1 MYQNSMIS
9 KIMCIADWQNV
20 KIQFNLTCSM
30 GDGDRDA
37 GKKNKSITTPLM
49 FYLNTSL
56 SHKQDTRLLTGLHTH
71 THACARTHTQIVR
84 ADESESLSLLAM
96 KKKKKKK
103 QSVAES
109 LGFNKFALNT

>member
-1 MYQNSMIS
+1 
-9 KIMCIADWQNV
+9 
-20 KIQFNLTCSM
+20 M

-56 SHKQDTRLLTGLHTH
+56 SHKQDTRLLTGTHTH
-71 THACARTHTQIVR
+71 TRARAHTQIVR

-96 KKKKKKK
+96 KKKRR
-103 QSVAES
+103 SN
-109 LGFNKFALNT
+109 L